1 MDKIIDVTSKT
12 EFDSIVKNSNLP
24 VLVDC
29 WATWCA
35 PCRMQAPIL
44 NSLVEEFGENVNVIK
59 VNVDENED
67 IANELQIRSIPT
79 LILYVN
85 GEIKEKLIGLTNK
98 NELINLIKKY

>member
-1 MDKIIDVTSKT
+1 
-12 EFDSIVKNSNLP
+12 
-24 VLVDC
+24 
-29 WATWCA
+29 
-35 PCRMQAPIL
+35 MQAPIL